1 MPADRGVVAIT
12 GSTGFIGRHLV
23 PLLAAEGWRPRLL
36 IRRDPADV
44 QWSGLTVEV
53 VQGDLADEQ
62 ALARLTSGA
71 SAVVHLAGLIKATS
85 EAEFMRANREGTRK
99 LAEALLTHAPQAHCL
114 LVSSLAARHP
124 ELSHYAASKRAAEEV
139 AQERLGDRLSIVRP
153 PAVFGPGD
161 RETLAFFKMVSS
173 GFIPLIGGPKA
184 RSAVV
189 HVEDLC
195 KAFLRILDGE
205 PTRAVGVITD
215 ERPQGYSWEEIL
227 GMAARVQGIEP
238 RAKLQLPKALLRAV
252 AGFGDLKA
260 RFGDASMLTSEK
272 LRELLHE
279 DWAVPPEQRLVPE
292 GWAPAYDLQS
302 GFESAVRFYRQSGWL
317 SQKVT

>member
-1 MPADRGVVAIT
+1 MPADRGIVAIT

-23 PLLAAEGWRPRLL
+23 PLLVAEGWRPRLL

-44 QWSGLTVEV
+44 QWAGLTVEV
-53 VQGDLADEQ
+53 VQGDLADTQ
-62 ALARLTSGA
+62 ALARLMSGA
-71 SAVVHLAGLIKATS
+71 TAVVHLAGLIKATS

-99 LAEALLTHAPQAHCL
+99 LAEAMLAQAPQAHCL

-139 AQERLGDRLSIVRP
+139 ARELLADRLSIVRP

-173 GFIPLIGGPKA
+173 GFVPLIGGPKA
-184 RSAVV
+184 RSAVI

-195 KAFLRILDGE
+195 RAFLCVLGGE
-205 PTRAVGVITD
+205 PTQAVGVITD
-215 ERPQGYSWEEIL
+215 ERPQGYSWYEIL
-227 GMAARVQGIEP
+227 SMAALSQGIEP
-238 RAKLQLPKALLRAV
+238 RAKLQLPKLLLRTV

-279 DWAVPPEQRLVPE
+279 DWAVPPEQRLVPK
-292 GWAPAYDLQS
+292 GWAPVYDLRT
-302 GFESAVRFYRQSGWL
+302 GFEDAVRFYRQSGWL
-317 SQKVT
+317 P